1 MLGEILATV
10 LVTVLVI
17 EIYETSTE
25 LCLVC
30 VMVLCIVTDFTA
42 QGKSRDTGN
51 LSTTR
56 KIYTTQTKIMDHF
69 LSLGIY
75 LGCGRMLLH
84 H

>member
-42 QGKSRDTGN
+42 QRKHREFKHNTENLYNSDKNNGSFFKFRDLPG
-51 LSTTR
+51 L
-56 KIYTTQTKIMDHF
+56 
-69 LSLGIY
+69 
-75 LGCGRMLLH
+75 
-84 H
+84 